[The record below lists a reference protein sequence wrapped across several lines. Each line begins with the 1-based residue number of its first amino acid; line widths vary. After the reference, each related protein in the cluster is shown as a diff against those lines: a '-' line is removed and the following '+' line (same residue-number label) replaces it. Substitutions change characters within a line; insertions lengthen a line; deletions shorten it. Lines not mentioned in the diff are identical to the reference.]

1 MTSDWGNEKS
11 IELNNTGDRVLEGD
25 LTSRVSEETT
35 IGEGDARRW
44 TESELSPGRPMAGVR
59 VRVRVGRP
67 NFERYYFHI

>member
-44 TESELSPGRPMAGVR
+44 TGFS
-59 VRVRVGRP
+59 
-67 NFERYYFHI
+67 FEV